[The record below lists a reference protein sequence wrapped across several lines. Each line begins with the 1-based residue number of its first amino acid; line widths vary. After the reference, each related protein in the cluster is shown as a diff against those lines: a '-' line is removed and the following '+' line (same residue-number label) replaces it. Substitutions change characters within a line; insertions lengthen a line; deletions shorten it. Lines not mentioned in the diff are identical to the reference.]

1 MNKNEDLWKWALLVL
16 VSQTVSHPWIR
27 SDEVIGWTWSSLETN
42 LVLLTHTYPIT
53 RSFFKILHI
62 RNNLQSNNQLGIS
75 FGNGECVIVGES
87 STKVLLFCF
96 KKNCYLYW
104 GNNTAYGCVS
114 FSFFFFFFLNNP
126 LKWWNVIRS
135 SVLEERWSNT
145 DARLFSICPSS
156 FHVST
161 CWLLNQRRPS
171 SFWTPSVMTLV
182 TITVRSWNSKHFL
195 KANGFQMWTF
205 ALWAH
210 LSRAWQKMLLKWM
223 KTLSLELVGQDA
235 ARSCNL

>member
-104 GNNTAYGCVS
+104 GNRIPPMDAFPFLFYFS
-114 FSFFFFFFLNNP
+114 FSKQSSQMMECDKKLSSWRTVQQYRCPFVFYLSLILSRLHVLALKPKATLLFLNSISND
-126 LKWWNVIRS
+126 S
-135 SVLEERWSNT
+135 SNHNCQELE
-145 DARLFSICPSS
+145 
-156 FHVST
+156 
-161 CWLLNQRRPS
+161 
-171 SFWTPSVMTLV
+171 
-182 TITVRSWNSKHFL
+182 
-195 KANGFQMWTF
+195 
-205 ALWAH
+205 
-210 LSRAWQKMLLKWM
+210 
-223 KTLSLELVGQDA
+223 
-235 ARSCNL
+235 